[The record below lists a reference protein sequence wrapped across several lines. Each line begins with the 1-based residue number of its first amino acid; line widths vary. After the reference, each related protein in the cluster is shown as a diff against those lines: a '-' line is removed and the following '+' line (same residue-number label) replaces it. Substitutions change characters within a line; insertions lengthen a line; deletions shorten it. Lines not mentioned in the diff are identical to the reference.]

1 MIFRRKAV
9 LIIHGFVGTTKD
21 EEELFYYL
29 NHFKKYDVYN
39 FVLKGHDR
47 LTNDIS
53 YQDWINDAEA
63 HLNKLLDYGY
73 NSIIVIGH
81 SMGGVLASY
90 LAYKYPKKVKKLVLL
105 APAFDYL
112 AYGKGNLFENIK
124 SSIKVIKDHSMAEV
138 MGRTLKTSPNMLIQF
153 MKLVSNY
160 QDILSKVKCS
170 LLLMHGD
177 NDAVVPYKSSE
188 EVFKIAIS
196 KTKYLI
202 TLEVVDH
209 DVFRSDK
216 TNLIFKIIY
225 IFLKNKK
232 SIKKINKL

>member
-1 MIFRRKAV
+1 MIIKRKAV

-21 EEELFYYL
+21 EEALFYFL

-47 LTNDIS
+47 ITNDIS
-53 YQDWINDAEA
+53 YQDWLDDTTN
-63 HLNKLLDYGY
+63 HFNKLLSYGY
-73 NSIIVIGH
+73 KDIIVIGH

-124 SSIKVIKDHSMAEV
+124 SSLKVIKDHSMAEV

-153 MKLVSNY
+153 MKLVGNY
-160 QDILSKVKCS
+160 QDILSMVKCP
-170 LLLMHGD
+170 LLIMHGN

-188 EVFKIAIS
+188 EVYKIALS
-196 KTKYLI
+196 KYKYLI
-202 TLEVVDH
+202 TLEEVDH

-216 TNLIFKIIY
+216 TNIIVKTIY
-225 IFLKNKK
+225 KFLKNKK
-232 SIKKINKL
+232 SVKKINKL

>member
-53 YQDWINDAEA
+53 YQDWINDAEV
-63 HLNKLLDYGY
+63 HFNKLVNYGY
-73 NSIIVIGH
+73 KNIIVIGH

-90 LAYKYPKKVKKLVLL
+90 LAYKYPKRVKKLVLL

-124 SSIKVIKDHSMAEV
+124 TGLKVIKDYSMAEV
-138 MGRTLKTSPNMLIQF
+138 MGRTIKTSPNMLTQF
-153 MKLVSNY
+153 MKLVGNY
-160 QDILSKVKCS
+160 QDILNRVSCP
-170 LLLMHGD
+170 LLIMHGT

-188 EVFKIAIS
+188 EIYKIALS
-196 KTKYLI
+196 KYKYLI
-202 TLEVVDH
+202 TLEGIDH
-209 DVFRSDK
+209 DIFRSDK
-216 TNLIFKIIY
+216 TDVIVKTIAK
-225 IFLKNKK
+225 FLKNKR
-232 SIKKINKL
+232 SVKKINKL

>member
-47 LTNDIS
+47 ITNDIS
-53 YQDWINDAEA
+53 YQDWLDDATN
-63 HLNKLLDYGY
+63 HFNKLLSYGY
-73 NSIIVIGH
+73 KDIIVIGH

-90 LAYKYPKKVKKLVLL
+90 LAYTYPKRVKKLILL

-153 MKLVSNY
+153 MKLVGNY
-160 QDILSKVKCS
+160 QDILSMVKCP
-170 LLLMHGD
+170 LLIMHGD

-188 EVFKIAIS
+188 EVFKIALS
-196 KTKYLI
+196 KYKYLI
-202 TLEVVDH
+202 TLGGVDH

-216 TNLIFKIIY
+216 TIIIVKTIY
-225 IFLKNKK
+225 KFLKNKR

>member
-1 MIFRRKAV
+1 MIIGRKAI

-29 NHFKKYDVYN
+29 NHYRKYDVYN

-53 YQDWINDAEA
+53 YQDWLDEA
-63 HLNKLLDYGY
+63 TSHLNKLISYGY
-73 NSIIVIGH
+73 HNIIVIGH

-90 LAYKYPKKVKKLVLL
+90 LAANNPKYVKKLVLM

-124 SSIKVIKDHSMAEV
+124 SGIKIVKDYSMAEV
-138 MGRTLKTSPNMLIQF
+138 MGRSIKTSPNMLTQF

-160 QDILSKVKCS
+160 KDILSNVKCP
-170 LLLMHGD
+170 LLIMHGT
-177 NDAVVPYKSSE
+177 NDAIVPYKSSE
-188 EVFKIAIS
+188 EVFKIAAS
-196 KTKYLI
+196 KYKYLI
-202 TLEVVDH
+202 TLEDIDH
-209 DVFRSDK
+209 DIFRSEK
-216 TNLIFKIIY
+216 TDIIVKTIFK
-225 IFLKNKK
+225 FLNNKK
-232 SIKKINKL
+232 SVKKINKL